1 MDEYVSKDTIIRI
14 IGTFLENEE
23 RYEHPSTQPILLRF
37 KKVFS
42 LLEQMRTAD
51 AAPIVHGHI
60 IRKHRNRGEF
70 ELLKGVDVKTGE
82 TRMFR
87 YDGRYESYDPYCS
100 VCGKLTGE
108 ALNYCSNCGA
118 KMDEEGTHG

>member
-1 MDEYVSKDTIIRI
+1 MQELCKTI
-14 IGTFLENEE
+14 EE
-23 RYEHPSTQPILLRF
+23 VF
-37 KKVFS
+37 KIVPA
-42 LLEQMRTAD
+42 AD

-60 IRKHRNRGEF
+60 IRKHRNRGGF

-82 TRMFR
+82 TRTFR

-118 KMDEEGTHG
+118 KLDEKEEKEL